1 LNNLGQTPRVVVGG
15 GGSPDSAAADAF
27 GSAGQPGSPLL
38 NGVRLVRYFFRKP
51 RRAQMLALAR
61 FRVVSNG
68 VAFLYGREAVRP
80 RAGEPT
86 LFPDVDVEGL
96 LTGMRRDG
104 LFAGI
109 NLAPDAVARIVEY
122 ARNTECFWN
131 ARPDVR
137 FRYEDHAAVEAKY
150 GTRVLLGRYAEIDDR
165 CPAVRA
171 VSHDPM
177 LRYIA
182 ARHLGRE
189 PGQTETRLWWSF
201 AGDATPEER
210 FKADQGF
217 HYDLHDYRRI
227 AFFFHLTDV
236 DESAGPHECVK
247 GSHVKKPWRMLL
259 RETRHATEAEI
270 HEHYPAEDILTMCGP
285 SGFGFAT
292 DPFGY
297 HRGSGPVSRDR
308 LILRVR
314 FTIFDDG
321 VRVDRE
327 VTDAAPQPA

>member
-1 LNNLGQTPRVVVGG
+1 
-15 GGSPDSAAADAF
+15 
-27 GSAGQPGSPLL
+27 
-38 NGVRLVRYFFRKP
+38 VRYCFRKP

-61 FRVVSNG
+61 FQVVSNAA
-68 VAFLYGREAVRP
+68 AFLCGREVVRP
-80 RAGEPT
+80 PAGEPT
-86 LFPDVDVEGL
+86 LLPAIDVHEL
-96 LTGMRRDG
+96 LAGMRRDG

-109 NLAPDAVARIVEY
+109 NLASDAVARIVQY
-122 ARNTECFWN
+122 ARTTECFSN
-131 ARPDVR
+131 ARPDVH
-137 FRYEDHAAVEAKY
+137 FRYEDRAAVEAKY
-150 GTRVLLGRYAEIDDR
+150 GTRVLLGRYADIEDR

-236 DESAGPHECVK
+236 DESAGPHVHVK

-259 RETRHATEAEI
+259 RETRHVTEAEI
-270 HEHYPAEDILTMCGP
+270 HEEYPAEDIVSMCGP
-285 SGFGFAT
+285 AGFGFAT

-297 HRGSGPVSRDR
+297 HKGSGPVSRDR

-314 FTIFDDG
+314 FTMFDDG

-327 VTDAAPQPA
+327 GRDAAFGA